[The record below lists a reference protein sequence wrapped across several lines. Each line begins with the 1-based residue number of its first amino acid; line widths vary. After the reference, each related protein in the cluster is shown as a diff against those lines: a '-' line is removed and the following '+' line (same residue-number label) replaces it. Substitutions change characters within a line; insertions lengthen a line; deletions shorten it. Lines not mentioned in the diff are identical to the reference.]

1 MLFGE
6 GGSGKSSLVNMIVGH
21 EVAKVSGSAEFCTFK
36 NDRYEATI
44 GDVLFAIYDTTG
56 LNEGEQ
62 GRIPH
67 WKAIKGLYTLIRQLD
82 GVSLLI
88 YCMRG
93 RVRDNARP
101 NWILFNQVICAEK
114 VPIIAVVT
122 GLETYDDPDDWKRE
136 GNVGVLQ
143 RYGMT
148 PKAVGC
154 VVSWRGRQAEF
165 AHIYEKSQSRLRDLI
180 MKNYLQKPWCEEKE
194 KWFANI
200 YSETF
205 STGVCFASRHQLEY
219 NETMQRLIDRFIEET
234 GMDKNDSKKLDATL
248 LKAEKNLRKG
258 GRRFQ

>member
-1 MLFGE
+1 
-6 GGSGKSSLVNMIVGH
+6 MIVGS
-21 EVAKVSGSAEFCTFK
+21 EVAKMSGSAEFCTFK

-56 LNEGEQ
+56 LNEGDQ

-82 GVSLLI
+82 SVSLLI

-101 NWILFNQVICAEK
+101 NWILFNKVICAER
-114 VPIIAVVT
+114 VPVIAVVT

-143 RYGMT
+143 RYGIT

-154 VVSWRGRQAEF
+154 VVSFVEDTR
-165 AHIYEKSQSRLRDLI
+165 
-180 MKNYLQKPWCEEKE
+180 
-194 KWFANI
+194 
-200 YSETF
+200 
-205 STGVCFASRHQLEY
+205 
-219 NETMQRLIDRFIEET
+219 
-234 GMDKNDSKKLDATL
+234 
-248 LKAEKNLRKG
+248 NLRTFMRSRNPG
-258 GRRFQ
+258 FGTSL